1 MYKMLI
7 VLFAVVGLS
16 SCGTVAGFG
25 DDIKSV
31 AKWSETKMSEASKEE
46 EKNEEVALQVDL
58 PNAPT
63 NLDNSYTKEN
73 IEWHR

>member
-1 MYKMLI
+1 MFKMLI

-31 AKWSETKMSEASKEE
+31 AKWSEEKMTETEE
-46 EKNEEVALQVDL
+46 
-58 PNAPT
+58 P
-63 NLDNSYTKEN
+63 KEN
-73 IEWHR
+73 IDFSLDNNIAQEEL

>member
-1 MYKMLI
+1 MFKMLI

-31 AKWSETKMSEASKEE
+31 AKWSEKKMTEE
-46 EKNEEVALQVDL
+46 DKPVEQDSGWSGVETIPVESEEV
-58 PNAPT
+58 
-63 NLDNSYTKEN
+63 K
-73 IEWHR
+73 

>member
-1 MYKMLI
+1 MFKMLI

-31 AKWSETKMSEASKEE
+31 AKWSEKKMTEE
-46 EKNEEVALQVDL
+46 EKPEELQDEGFSGVETI
-58 PNAPT
+58 PVE
-63 NLDNSYTKEN
+63 KE
-73 IEWHR
+73 EL

>member
-1 MYKMLI
+1 MFKMLI

-31 AKWSETKMSEASKEE
+31 AKWSEKKMTEE
-46 EKNEEVALQVDL
+46 EKSEELQDEDFSGMENIPVESEEVL
-58 PNAPT
+58 
-63 NLDNSYTKEN
+63 
-73 IEWHR
+73 

>member
-1 MYKMLI
+1 MFKMLI

-31 AKWSETKMSEASKEE
+31 AKWSEKKMTEE
-46 EKNEEVALQVDL
+46 EKSEELQDEGWSGV
-58 PNAPT
+58 
-63 NLDNSYTKEN
+63 EN
-73 IEWHR
+73 IPVEKEEL

>member
-1 MYKMLI
+1 MFKILI

-31 AKWSETKMSEASKEE
+31 AKWSEKKMTEE
-46 EKNEEVALQVDL
+46 EKSEELQDEGFSGLQTV
-58 PNAPT
+58 PVE
-63 NLDNSYTKEN
+63 KE
-73 IEWHR
+73 EL

>member
-1 MYKMLI
+1 MFKMLI

-31 AKWSETKMSEASKEE
+31 AKWSEKKMTEE
-46 EKNEEVALQVDL
+46 EKSEELQD
-58 PNAPT
+58 
-63 NLDNSYTKEN
+63 E
-73 IEWHR
+73 

>member
-1 MYKMLI
+1 MFKMLI

-31 AKWSETKMSEASKEE
+31 AKWSEKKMTEEKPEELQDEGFSGLETIPVEKEE
-46 EKNEEVALQVDL
+46 L
-58 PNAPT
+58 
-63 NLDNSYTKEN
+63 
-73 IEWHR
+73 